1 MRLIPIAS
9 NAFRDF
15 LISASLLISACRKS
29 DGVTKAAINEKRK
42 LSANLAVTRAHLSLK
57 AREGAIVWL
66 CRSVALFI
74 RISVCSLMARYIL
87 YHTHCCKI
95 SHCDVTMAHDDVTA
109 AHRDI
114 TATHLD
120 VCVLFA
126 DVESR
131 AKYDTEQ
138 KLKTNQAEQKAL
150 NEVALQQDL
159 DLKQKKIEQKIT
171 VSSLQ

>member
-1 MRLIPIAS
+1 MLLLLIDCS
-9 NAFRDF
+9 AFRDF
-15 LISASLLISACRKS
+15 LISVTLVISACRKS

-57 AREGAIVWL
+57 AREGTIVLL

-74 RISVCSLMARYIL
+74 YGICLLTHGSGL
-87 YHTHCCKI
+87 YHAHCCKA
-95 SHCDVTMAHDDVTA
+95 SHCDVTIAHHDV
-109 AHRDI
+109 

-126 DVESR
+126 DAESR

-171 VSSLQ
+171 VSSFQ

>member
-1 MRLIPIAS
+1 M
-9 NAFRDF
+9 
-15 LISASLLISACRKS
+15 
-29 DGVTKAAINEKRK
+29 
-42 LSANLAVTRAHLSLK
+42 LSS
-57 AREGAIVWL
+57 
-66 CRSVALFI
+66 RSVHI
-74 RISVCSLMARYIL
+74 M
-87 YHTHCCKI
+87 HH
-95 SHCDVTMAHDDVTA
+95 DVTA
-109 AHRDI
+109 APRDI